1 MTTFDR
7 HFAHWPPGVPH
18 TLEVPRTSVYSNLA
32 ARAAQDLKP
41 DIYLGS
47 PCLFCLKSFGK
58 VPWHTEAVGRAR
70 SLPVVQ
76 AV

>member
-1 MTTFDR
+1 MNDEA
-7 HFAHWPPGVPH
+7 FAPAFERLRRVAEEQ
-18 TLEVPRTSVYSNLA
+18 LARRRDALA
-32 ARAAQDLKP
+32 ARAEQDAKH

-58 VPWHTEAVGRAR
+58 VPWHTEAVGTAR